1 MVEIFEMQKICVTLC
16 YNMYVAFNNFLK
28 YYNWKN
34 NVFDKKQDCFVDL
47 YEQIIT
53 RIRKDLFSK
62 DNIEIIYLSDKL
74 DENLLE
80 IFINL
85 IRKEIHGTGLKIF
98 FNKDKRNIYMWY
110 ENVINNEAYYVEDE
124 KEIQVLKSLN
134 YKSKWY
140 KPEY

>member
-1 MVEIFEMQKICVTLC
+1 MVEILENEKICITLC
-16 YNMYVAFNNFLK
+16 YEIDIAFNNFFK
-28 YYNWKN
+28 YYDWKKN
-34 NVFDKKQDCFVDL
+34 ILNKKQDCYVDL
-47 YEQIIT
+47 YQQIIT
-53 RIRKDLFSK
+53 RIRKDLFFE

-85 IRKEIHGTGLKIF
+85 IRKEINGTGLKII
-98 FNKDKRNIYMWY
+98 FNNDKRNIYMWY
-110 ENVINNEAYYVEDE
+110 ENVINNEVYYVEDE
-124 KEIQVLKSLN
+124 KEMQVLKSLN